1 MRIFLTRIGGCDDGL
16 TFDSGLGHQLKG
28 RHKKCVKRV
37 GDSILFFHH
46 YHYIPIPLEENRYP
60 LVQLCTSLGY
70 YGVVSYEV
78 AI

>member
-46 YHYIPIPLEENRYP
+46 YHYIPIALEENRNP
-60 LVQLCTSLGY
+60 FCATLHTIWLLRS
-70 YGVVSYEV
+70 GV
-78 AI
+78 I